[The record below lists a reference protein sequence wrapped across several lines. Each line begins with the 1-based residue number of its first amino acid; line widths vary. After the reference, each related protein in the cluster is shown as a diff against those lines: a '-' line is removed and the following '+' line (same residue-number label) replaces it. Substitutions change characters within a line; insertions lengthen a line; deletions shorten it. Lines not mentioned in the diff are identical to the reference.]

1 MTGLFLLIFLIAT
14 ILSALL
20 YIYDEYS
27 DWNIGV
33 IVFFIVFLCFLIAIP
48 ISRLDSKANANYVE
62 VLQETIDYNRDRDED
77 LSVFERTNLIKEINE
92 YNTKINQWKVKGEK
106 WYQNKWYLHP
116 STQNVK
122 YIK

>member
-1 MTGLFLLIFLIAT
+1 MTGLFLLIFLIIA
-14 ILSALL
+14 IFFVILL
-20 YIYDEYS
+20 YHDYDY
-27 DWNIGV
+27 DIGG
-33 IVFFIVFLCFLIAIP
+33 IIFIIVFLCFLIAIP

>member
-1 MTGLFLLIFLIAT
+1 MAGLFLIIFLIIA
-14 ILSALL
+14 IFFVILL
-20 YIYDEYS
+20 YHDYDY
-27 DWNIGV
+27 DIGG
-33 IVFFIVFLCFLIAIP
+33 IIFIIVFLCFLIAIP